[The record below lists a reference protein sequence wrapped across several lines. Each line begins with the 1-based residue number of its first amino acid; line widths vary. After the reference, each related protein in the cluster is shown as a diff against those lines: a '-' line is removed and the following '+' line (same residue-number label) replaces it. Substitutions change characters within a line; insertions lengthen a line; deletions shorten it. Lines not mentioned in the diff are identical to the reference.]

1 MPWHNNIYIY
11 YIFIFTHAYMC
22 VIKYSKVYTRYDASP
37 FSQNVAVVFI
47 MCVFSGLYLTI
58 DWYWTNSTT
67 RSICLCGLHT
77 LKMMSKRI
85 KYIYIYTASFWHKHC
100 ILRRLCLPTLQEYFF
115 LKAWKGRIYNFWHV
129 LHTLSEG
136 LERIGICFLKNS
148 GSSKKRV
155 SWRDRFTCFTALLS
169 YEGSTTCFHG
179 TMDFLTEIMSRRCCI
194 MLHEYSCAF
203 GRGID
208 STFWNNCILN
218 VERVYL

>member
-1 MPWHNNIYIY
+1 
-11 YIFIFTHAYMC
+11 MC

-85 KYIYIYTASFWHKHC
+85 KYIYTASFWHKHC

-148 GSSKKRV
+148 GSSKKTGFLKRPFHMFHSIAQLWREYYMF
-155 SWRDRFTCFTALLS
+155 SWNNAFLDRNHVQ
-169 YEGSTTCFHG
+169 E
-179 TMDFLTEIMSRRCCI
+179 
-194 MLHEYSCAF
+194 MLHNVARIQLCLWKGYRFNLLKQLHTERWKGLS
-203 GRGID
+203 ID
-208 STFWNNCILN
+208 
-218 VERVYL
+218 

>member
-1 MPWHNNIYIY
+1 
-11 YIFIFTHAYMC
+11 MC

-77 LKMMSKRI
+77 LKMMLKRI
-85 KYIYIYTASFWHKHC
+85 IYIYC
-100 ILRRLCLPTLQEYFF
+100 IFLTQTLHFKKTLLTYFARILPLESVKGSHIQLLTRATHIKRRSWKDRPLF
-115 LKAWKGRIYNFWHV
+115 LKEFRFFK
-129 LHTLSEG
+129 
-136 LERIGICFLKNS
+136 
-148 GSSKKRV
+148 KKRV

-169 YEGSTTCFHG
+169 YEGSTTLTCFHG
-179 TMDFLTEIMSRRCCI
+179 TMHFLTEIMSRRCCI